1 MGVRVEVAEE
11 HDFVVVVKGVLEG
24 ERVVDSH
31 LFLLLFL
38 VLIAIFNGIQLNNKL
53 LTITS
58 LNGTYVEWVLFF

>member
-1 MGVRVEVAEE
+1 VGVRVEVAEE